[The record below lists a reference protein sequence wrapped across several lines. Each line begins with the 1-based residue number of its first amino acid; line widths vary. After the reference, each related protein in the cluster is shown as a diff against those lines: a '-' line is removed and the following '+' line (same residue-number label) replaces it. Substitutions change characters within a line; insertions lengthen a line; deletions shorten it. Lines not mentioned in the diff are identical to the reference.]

1 MLQDRRVHLIAARRV
16 EYASK
21 CYLPRERRTK
31 FLRVYSVK
39 FLTVLTTVYEI
50 LSHTQ
55 FLSPTLKNSAQ
66 LVNLAVSVR
75 LGFCHSRI
83 RFALINPFVKAQFE
97 TTFVILFLLL
107 SFKRIRLY
115 IFIFMPTQVEEG
127 VRILMMV

>member
-1 MLQDRRVHLIAARRV
+1 MLSPSGKKNEI
-16 EYASK
+16 SK
-21 CYLPRERRTK
+21 G
-31 FLRVYSVK
+31 VSVK
-39 FLTVLTTVYEI
+39 FLTVLITVYEI

-107 SFKRIRLY
+107 SFKK
-115 IFIFMPTQVEEG
+115 
-127 VRILMMV
+127 